1 MGPDP
6 SNWHASARRL
16 AMTALVVAIAL
27 YLAIHLIE
35 AVATVLVI
43 LGAIGALAY
52 VLLQVARHRRSRW

>member
-6 SNWHASARRL
+6 SNWQATARKF

-27 YLAIHLIE
+27 YLAVHLIE

-43 LGAIGALAY
+43 LSAIGALAY
-52 VLLQVARHRRSRW
+52 VVVQVARYRRSRW